1 MTMTYSITGA
11 ADSSL
16 INPLAEVPL
25 PEVYQTRPIIR
36 VPRSAQREYTDSELM
51 TAATMLAKMR
61 SRADVIDHLRNG
73 CEPAEVDADRA
84 LDRVVEKL
92 LDLV

>member
-11 ADSSL
+11 VDSSL
-16 INPLAEVPL
+16 INTSAEVPL

-36 VPRSAQREYTDSELM
+36 VPRSAQREYTDSELT
-51 TAATMLAKMR
+51 TAAMLAKMR
-61 SRADVIDHLRNG
+61 SRADVIDHLQNG